1 MNSRKN
7 TLNNLKG
14 RLREPQELLDEVKDE
29 KSFLL
34 FVKSLIVDNEP
45 HEGKQTDNV
54 GFTEDW
60 VNNSISGFLE
70 AAVAWAEDSDFG
82 TRQYSELKANKWK
95 QFAIFLYFGKIYE

>member
-14 RLREPQELLDEVKDE
+14 RLREPHELLDEVKDE

-45 HEGKQTDNV
+45 HEGK
-54 GFTEDW
+54 
-60 VNNSISGFLE
+60 
-70 AAVAWAEDSDFG
+70 
-82 TRQYSELKANKWK
+82 
-95 QFAIFLYFGKIYE
+95 